1 VGGALAGRLTAT
13 RPVPPVVDAA
23 GAADGVGTMSGA
35 GRTSDA
41 GESGAAVTDWREAL
55 AVRLD
60 AAADPATREWWES
73 YLKGTAAFRG
83 VPMRA
88 TRRAVRALWR
98 EGLEALDLDEQL
110 AVALAWFAQPTSE
123 DKLAGALLVAE
134 HLAPRLRAR
143 DGDLLARP
151 FESGAIADWN
161 VCDWTATKAL
171 HAFVTGGAEDV
182 LEARAVTI
190 AGWSRSSSLW
200 QRRASVVAFVGVA
213 GRGEENFSGF
223 TDLVLDACARNLTSV
238 ERFAHT
244 GPGWLLREL
253 SVAEPERVQAFVD
266 AHPGLST
273 EGRRMALARLRPGPY
288 RRR

>member
-1 VGGALAGRLTAT
+1 M
-13 RPVPPVVDAA
+13 VDW
-23 GAADGVGTMSGA
+23 S
-35 GRTSDA
+35 
-41 GESGAAVTDWREAL
+41 EAL
-55 AVRLD
+55 AARLE

-83 VPMRA
+83 VPMRG

-98 EGLEALDLDEQL
+98 EGIDALELDEQL

-171 HAFVTGGAEDV
+171 HAFVTGGGDEV

-190 AGWSRSSSLW
+190 AGWSRTASLW
-200 QRRASVVAFVGVA
+200 QRRAALVAFVGVA
-213 GRGEENFSGF
+213 ARGEANFVGF
-223 TDLVLDACARNLTSV
+223 TDLLLDACARNLTSDD
-238 ERFAHT
+238 RFAHT

-253 SVAEPERVQAFVD
+253 SVAEPERVGAFVE
-266 AHPGLST
+266 AHPELSS